1 MILNKSSMRVNAT
14 EIRGINYVTFSFFE
28 GEDLVFDHIGK
39 LIENSFETT
48 NGVEIANGFSVDNG
62 IAIVAGK

>member
-1 MILNKSSMRVNAT
+1 MILSKGSMRVNAT
-14 EIRGINYVTFSFFE
+14 EIRGVNYVTFSFFE

-48 NGVEIANGFSVDNG
+48 NADEITSGFSVDSG
-62 IAIVAGK
+62 IAIAERK

>member
-1 MILNKSSMRVNAT
+1 MILNKDAMRVNAT
-14 EIRGINYVTFSFFE
+14 EIRGVKYVTFSFFE

-48 NGVEIANGFSVDNG
+48 DTNEITNGFSGDNG
-62 IAIVAGK
+62 IAIA

>member
-1 MILNKSSMRVNAT
+1 MILNKDAMRVNAT
-14 EIRGINYVTFSFFE
+14 EIRGVKYVTFSFFE

-48 NGVEIANGFSVDNG
+48 DTNEITNGFSVDNG
-62 IAIVAGK
+62 IAIA

>member
-1 MILNKSSMRVNAT
+1 M
-14 EIRGINYVTFSFFE
+14 TFSFFE

-48 NGVEIANGFSVDNG
+48 DGVEIANGFSVDNG
-62 IAIVAGK
+62 IAIVASK

>member
-1 MILNKSSMRVNAT
+1 MILNKDSMRVNAT
-14 EIRGINYVTFSFFE
+14 EIRGVNYVTFSFFE

-48 NGVEIANGFSVDNG
+48 DTEEITNGFLVDNG
-62 IAIVAGK
+62 IAIA

>member
-1 MILNKSSMRVNAT
+1 MILNKDAMRVNAT
-14 EIRGINYVTFSFFE
+14 EIRGVNYVTFSFYE

-48 NGVEIANGFSVDNG
+48 DTDEITNGFSVDNG
-62 IAIVAGK
+62 IAIA

>member
-1 MILNKSSMRVNAT
+1 MILSKGSMRVNAT
-14 EIRGINYVTFSFFE
+14 EIRGVNYVTFSFFE

-48 NGVEIANGFSVDNG
+48 NADEITSGFSVDYS
-62 IAIVAGK
+62 IAIAESK